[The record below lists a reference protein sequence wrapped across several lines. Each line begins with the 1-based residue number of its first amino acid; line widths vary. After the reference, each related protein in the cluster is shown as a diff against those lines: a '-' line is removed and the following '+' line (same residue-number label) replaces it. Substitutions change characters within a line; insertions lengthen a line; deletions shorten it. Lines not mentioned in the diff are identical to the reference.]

1 MPYSKNVIGVN
12 VPKNSGANM
21 SHRNT
26 GTLTC
31 GTLTPLLVEEVIPGT
46 RCHLKIPEVV
56 QLPPL
61 ASDTYMNVK
70 LKHEAFFVPFR
81 ILCRSFEDWF
91 SENPKRVGIVTS
103 AQSTANPSLGSVDA
117 ALPVFRLT
125 SNAST
130 LYYGAGSLLDYLG
143 FKSRSIP
150 SGAYKDISP
159 MSILAYHMIWQEWY
173 RNPRVQQPCFTPI
186 LGKTDYSYSA
196 SFKKA
201 CQIPYEYYHYSST
214 IGGSTVYQNNIFV
227 FDGSQSGNTTT
238 TPATMSDG
246 VGLFSLRQ
254 RNFGLDF
261 YTGCRISPTLGPAP
275 AVSMNVVPGASPD
288 PDTTSFTISQLR
300 AANSLQMFRER
311 NNLPSP
317 RLVDQ
322 IMARYGVRL
331 ADGVAQRPVFIG
343 SSSFDVVTRGVDQ
356 TAGDSTTSSQ
366 NPFNSVASQYGRA
379 FAMGNGT
386 LIEDFE
392 VKEPGLIMVLQS
404 LVPEVTYST
413 GVAPYLQR
421 YVEQGSVVEMANPL
435 LQNLGDE
442 PVYRS
447 TISNDATDNQVFA
460 YNDRYG
466 TFMFHPNE
474 CHGLMSDGQSLSSF
488 VLQRSFSVSPAF
500 GNSFLE
506 IPKNYLDKVFAVS
519 SGVSGLSAWYDA
531 KLEWKISLPLA
542 EFSIPSLQDP
552 AYEHGRQV
560 NLIRNGQVF

>member
-26 GTLTC
+26 GSLTC

-46 RCHLKIPEVV
+46 RCYLKIPEVV

-81 ILCRSFEDWF
+81 ILSKSFEDWF
-91 SENPKRVGIVTS
+91 SENPRRVGLITND
-103 AQSTANPSLGSVDA
+103 QSTSQPNIGSTDA
-117 ALPVFRLT
+117 ALPVFRIT
-125 SNAST
+125 SNADSSI
-130 LYYGAGSLLDYLG
+130 YGAGSLLDYLG

-150 SGAYKDISP
+150 SGLQKDISP
-159 MSILAYHMIWQEWY
+159 MSLLAYHLIWQEWY
-173 RNPRVQQPCFTPI
+173 RNPRVQMPCFVPY
-186 LGKTDYSYSA
+186 LGKTNPLYSVSY
-196 SFKKA
+196 KKVA
-201 CQIPYEYYHYSST
+201 AMLDEYYHYTSSISGT
-214 IGGSTVYQNNIFV
+214 TAYANNVFT
-227 FDGSQSGNTTT
+227 FDGSGSGNVTTSSHYL
-238 TPATMSDG
+238 ADNVSI
-246 VGLFSLRQ
+246 FSLRQ

-275 AVSMNVVPGASPD
+275 AVSMNVVPGTSPD

-322 IMARYGVRL
+322 VMARYGVRL
-331 ADGVAQRPVFIG
+331 SDGVAQRPVFIG

-356 TAGDSTTSSQ
+356 TAGDSTSSTQ

-421 YVEQGSVVEMANPL
+421 YVEKGSVVEMANPL

-442 PVYRS
+442 PVLRS
-447 TISNDATDNQVFA
+447 TISNDATDTAVFA

-466 TFMFHPNE
+466 TYMFHPNE

-488 VLQRSFSVSPAF
+488 VLQRSFSSSPSF
-500 GNSFLE
+500 GNAFLE
-506 IPKNYLDKVFAVS
+506 IPKNYLDGVFAVS